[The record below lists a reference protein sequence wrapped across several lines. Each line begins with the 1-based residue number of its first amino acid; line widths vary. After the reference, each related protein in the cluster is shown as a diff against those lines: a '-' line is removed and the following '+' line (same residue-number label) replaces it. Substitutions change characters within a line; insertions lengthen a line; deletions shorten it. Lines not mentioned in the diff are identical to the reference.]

1 MTAGMSSSG
10 TRPGF
15 PVGSDGY
22 WADVKS
28 GAQRLRL
35 LAEVSRGYLAQS
47 PDWGWAACVLQS
59 RNKVANAPYIG
70 TGF

>member
-15 PVGSDGY
+15 QVANDGY

-35 LAEVSRGYLAQS
+35 LAEVSRGYLA
-47 PDWGWAACVLQS
+47 
-59 RNKVANAPYIG
+59 VAYDVNRKGEHPVS
-70 TGF
+70 